1 MHFKY
6 CIDDVTDTALYNKT
20 NLAGGVI
27 LAADYSQLE
36 LRIIAHL
43 SKDRKLL
50 QTLNS
55 GADVFK
61 NIAAQIHGTSTSK
74 VTDIQRQ
81 QAKQVHYRNW
91 IACKQPRPG
100 SLIIF
105 VFFLFLLYHIMLL
118 KPSQVK
124 LIDDIFL

>member
-1 MHFKY
+1 M
-6 CIDDVTDTALYNKT
+6 IDKT

-61 NIAAQIHGTSTSK
+61 NIAAQIHGTSASK

-91 IACKQPRPG
+91 ILCKQSRPG

-105 VFFLFLLYHIMLL
+105 VFFLFIIYHIMLL
-118 KPSQVK
+118 KPPQVR
-124 LIDDIFL
+124 LIDDNFHKANS